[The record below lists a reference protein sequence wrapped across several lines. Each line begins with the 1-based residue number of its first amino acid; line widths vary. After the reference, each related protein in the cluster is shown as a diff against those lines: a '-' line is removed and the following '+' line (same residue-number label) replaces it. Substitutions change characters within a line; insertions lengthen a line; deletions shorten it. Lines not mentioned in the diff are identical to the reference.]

1 MNIQKNVMESQNI
14 DNFHNVMKEK
24 YVNIYILS
32 KTPNS
37 FTGFINSSKGKDMI
51 FNIQCG
57 HACVYSILYR
67 AVSFYLSVGGG
78 MVSFCSRY
86 EQRHSRSSVWYNT

>member
-1 MNIQKNVMESQNI
+1 MNVQKNVMESQNI

-37 FTGFINSSKGKDMI
+37 FTGFINSSKWKDMI

-67 AVSFYLSVGGG
+67 AVRLLPQCGGK
-78 MVSFCSRY
+78 MFLFFFL
-86 EQRHSRSSVWYNT
+86 